1 MYEWDKESKKREGK
15 KDVDKNW
22 KEEKEKERRKK

>member
-1 MYEWDKESKKREGK
+1 MYEWDKENKKREGK
-15 KDVDKNW
+15 KDVDRNW